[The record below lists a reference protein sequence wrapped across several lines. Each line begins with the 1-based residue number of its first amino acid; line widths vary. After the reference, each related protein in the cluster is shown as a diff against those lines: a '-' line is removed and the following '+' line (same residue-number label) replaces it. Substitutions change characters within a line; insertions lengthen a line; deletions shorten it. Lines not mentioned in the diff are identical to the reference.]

1 MLGHEEQR
9 CRWRYARWTWAE
21 SFGPQSTRL
30 RGLRS
35 AVTSEAAFR
44 QELILGVLLTP
55 AAIRLG
61 ENGVE
66 RALMIGVL
74 LIVLIVE
81 LLNSAIEAAVDR
93 VGEEP
98 HDLSRRAKDLG
109 SAAVFVS
116 LIAVPVVWGL
126 VLARLRLGRSGA
138 GNRKL
143 RVLYGGDKRP

>member
-1 MLGHEEQR
+1 MAVRTLDMGR
-9 CRWRYARWTWAE
+9 IVRAAKY
-21 SFGPQSTRL
+21 SFA
-30 RGLRS
+30 GLRS

-55 AAIRLG
+55 AAIWLG

-126 VLARLRLGRSGA
+126 VLL
-138 GNRKL
+138 
-143 RVLYGGDKRP
+143 D